1 MAETN
6 IRTNG
11 ETVDRAAFA
20 EREAA
25 LRQREMDA
33 LRVEAGV
40 DDREYARLKLLSRL
54 IATAVC
60 EHAQEM
66 LDEAE
71 VGGKG
76 NSTSRGTR
84 EPEKGRRFRLI

>member
-1 MAETN
+1 MAETSN
-6 IRTNG
+6 RTNG
-11 ETVDRAAFA
+11 ETMDRVALA

-25 LRQREMDA
+25 LRQRELDA
-33 LRVEAGV
+33 LRIEAGV
-40 DDREYARLKLLSRL
+40 DDREYARLQLLSQL

-66 LDEAE
+66 LDETE

-76 NSTSRGTR
+76 SPKARGTR
-84 EPEKGRRFRLI
+84 EPEKRRSGWI